1 MNLSTAEQRSLLDL
15 ARESIAQGLKSGG
28 PIQVD
33 VSAFEPGLRQPGA
46 SFVTLKLNGNLRG
59 CIGSLEAH
67 QPLASDVA
75 RNAHAAAFSDPRFNR
90 LTDDEF
96 DRIELSISILTP
108 AEELTFDDEQQL
120 ISMLR
125 PGEDGLILTDK
136 GHRGTFLPSVWEQ
149 LPEPRE
155 FLRHLKLK
163 AGLPADHWSP
173 SLRVSRYQALHLA
186 ENA

>member
-1 MNLSTAEQRSLLDL
+1 MNPSAADQHSLLEL
-15 ARESIAQGLKSGG
+15 ARQSIAHGLQSDSPLK
-28 PIQVD
+28 VD
-33 VSAFEPGLRQPGA
+33 LTAYEPTLRQPGA

-90 LTDDEF
+90 LSAAEF
-96 DRIELSISILTP
+96 DQIELSISILTP
-108 AEELTFDDEQQL
+108 AEELTFDNEQHL
-120 ISMLR
+120 ISMLH

-149 LPEPRE
+149 LPEPRD
-155 FLRHLKLK
+155 FLRHLKVK

-173 SLRVSRYQALHLA
+173 SLRVSRYHTLHLGEGA
-186 ENA
+186 